1 MSQFFEYTKN
11 GIRFKGFQDLRKT
24 LVEAW
29 EATFGSEIDTSPTSP
44 DGHHIDLEAATI
56 NSVAEMIQVVA
67 TNLNREQASGQFLDL
82 LAALLGLE
90 RMEGETDDELRS
102 RMDVADR
109 TGFATYDGM
118 LTYLQGF
125 LGTNFSLKVND
136 EPYEDEDGIPGHKFR
151 VTLSNAV
158 YSAIEEQVEAG
169 EIENADN
176 YVAQLIWNCKGA
188 GIGSDGNKSGIATD
202 KSGLTHTIHFSL
214 PTTVEIEVSVELS
227 LYTEEAFPHSGTTD
241 VHDAIV
247 GWATG
252 TGAWASPEYVPGKD
266 VIPARFYTPI
276 LTVPGISSA
285 VIKVR
290 KVGSTEWSTSPIEV
304 GSQEMAVLTS
314 VSVEVVE

>member
-1 MSQFFEYTKN
+1 MSQFFEYTES

-67 TNLNREQASGQFLDL
+67 TNLNREQAAGQYLDL
-82 LAALLGLE
+82 LAAFLGLE
-90 RMEGETDDELRS
+90 RMEDETDAELRA

-118 LTYLQGF
+118 LTYLQGYI
-125 LGTNFSLKVND
+125 GSNFSLKVND
-136 EPYEDEDGIPGHKFR
+136 EPTSDEDGIPGHKFR

-158 YSAIEEQVEAG
+158 YAAIEEKVESG

-176 YVAQLIWNCKGA
+176 YVAQLIWNCKPA
-188 GIGSDGNKSGIATD
+188 GIGPDGNKTGIAKD
-202 KSGLTHTIHFSL
+202 KIGLNHTMKFSL
-214 PTTVEIEVSVELS
+214 PTSVEIEVSVS
-227 LYTEEAFPHSGTTD
+227 LTLYAEEAFPQSGETD
-241 VHDAIV
+241 VRDAIV

-252 TGAWASPEYVPGKD
+252 TGPWANPEYVPGKD
-266 VIPARFYTPI
+266 VIPARLYTPI

-290 KVGSTEWSTSPIEV
+290 KAGESSWETSPISI
-304 GSQEMAVLTS
+304 GSQEMATLTS
-314 VSVEVVE
+314 VSVEVVG